1 MTGRALGPG
10 RLGISATTVEGTVEI
25 TLEGELDLGSAP
37 QLEQRLHEI
46 EQSGTNRV
54 IVDLR
59 QLAFIDSTGL
69 RLLLQAHARCSERR
83 CEFVLRPG
91 GEPVQRVFD
100 LTGALKVLRFED
112 PSEI

>member
-1 MTGRALGPG
+1 MTGHALGPG
-10 RLGISATTVEGTVEI
+10 RLGISATECKGTVEI
-25 TLEGELDLGSAP
+25 ILEGELDLGSAP
-37 QLEQRLHEI
+37 QLEQRLHDVEH
-46 EQSGTNRV
+46 SAPNRV

-91 GEPVQRVFD
+91 EEPVQRVFD
-100 LTGALKVLRFED
+100 LTGAVKVLRFED
-112 PSEI
+112 PSET